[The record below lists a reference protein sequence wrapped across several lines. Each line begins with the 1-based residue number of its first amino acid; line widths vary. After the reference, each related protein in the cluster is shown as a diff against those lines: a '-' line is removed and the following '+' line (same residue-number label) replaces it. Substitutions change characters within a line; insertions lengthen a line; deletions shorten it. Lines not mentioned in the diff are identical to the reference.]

1 MSADAMRAWD
11 RVPPDVIEAAR
22 LAMSEDQ
29 RPHAGCVQFV
39 GFMLAFAVK
48 PATGYADLTQQQ
60 LVERSK
66 GAWSVDQVKRA
77 CQVLDRAGVF
87 VVVKQGHKGTAG
99 QLGSGSW
106 RVLSTCD
113 SHGLIAQRKP
123 ARLTALTWH
132 PIPAQGE
139 PMAADETPEVGAPD
153 RATLSDNST
162 NQAPAKGAPGSDT
175 TTAGCVPV
183 DQREVWNQPR
193 LPADHD
199 DVRAVVVAVVAGM
212 KHAGRGT
219 TAWDTATLYAQ
230 DHVTLWPEVPVND
243 AAAVV
248 RAAMRDTTDRRSRL
262 QRVEALQRQA
272 LTLQLDLPTMTD
284 RRPTQGA
291 QR

>member
-1 MSADAMRAWD
+1 MRAWD
-11 RVPPDVIEAAR
+11 RVPPEVIEAAR

-48 PATGYADLTQQQ
+48 PSTGFADLTQQQ

-87 VVVKQGHKGTAG
+87 VVVKQGHPGTAG

-113 SHGLIAQRKP
+113 PHGLIAQYKP
-123 ARLTALTWH
+123 ARLTAPTSH

-139 PMAADETPEVGAPD
+139 PMTAGETPEVGAPD

-162 NQAPAKGAPGSDT
+162 NQAPAKGAPGSDS

-183 DQREVWNQPR
+183 NAREVWNQPR
-193 LPADHD
+193 LPADHEG
-199 DVRAVVVAVVAGM
+199 VRALVVAVVAGM

-230 DHVTLWPEVPVND
+230 DQVTLWPEVPLND

-248 RAAMRDTTDRRSRL
+248 RAAMQDTTGRCSRS
-262 QRVEALQRQA
+262 QRVDALQHHAR
-272 LTLQLDLPTMTD
+272 LLQLDLPPMTD
-284 RRPTQGA
+284 HRPPQGA
-291 QR
+291 QQ